1 MKYTENIQ
9 TNYSKKIHLIIYGN
23 NVFNNSKKRIYKEAI
38 NSKFF
43 NTVTIYS
50 PDDLSKE
57 FVDNFSDILN
67 LPRIAGYGIW
77 RPYIIKEKLNKIDDN
92 DYLIYLD
99 AGCTINYSAEKRF
112 YEYIELFD
120 NSEYGIISFQLSHT
134 ERNYTTKEIF
144 EYFSLNMNSKEALD
158 NQFLD
163 GILIMKKNNHLI
175 NVIDKWLEVV
185 YNNPLLF
192 TDYFNNDQN
201 DYFIDNRHEQ
211 SILSI
216 IVKLN
221 GSIILND
228 ETYFENYHKNS
239 IAINYPFWATRL
251 K

>member
-1 MKYTENIQ
+1 MKYIENIQ
-9 TNYSKKIHLIIYGN
+9 TNYYKKIHLIIYGN
-23 NVFNNSKKRIYKEAI
+23 NVFNNSKERIYKEAI

-43 NTVTIYS
+43 NSVSIYS

-57 FVDNFSDILN
+57 FVNNFSEILS
-67 LPRIAGYGIW
+67 LPRIGGYGIW
-77 RPYIIKEKLNKIDDN
+77 RPYIIKEKLNKIDEN

-99 AGCTINYSAEKRF
+99 AGCTINHSAEKRF
-112 YEYIELFD
+112 YEYIELLN
-120 NSEYGIISFQLSHT
+120 NSEYGIISFQLTHP
-134 ERNYTTKEIF
+134 ERNYTTNEIF
-144 EYFSLNMNSKEALD
+144 EYFNLNVNSKEALD

-175 NVIDKWLEVV
+175 NIIDKWLEVV

-216 IVKLN
+216 IVKLY

-228 ETYFENYHKNS
+228 ETYFEKYDKDS
-239 IAINYPFWATRL
+239 DAINYPFWATRL